1 VKPLLCLLPL
11 LLALPASANERL
23 TVRVLDGGGGGRS
36 EAELV
41 LGVGAELARELS
53 ALIVDPVPGVARR
66 CGDDLCWRALI
77 AQGGAEHGLFLLV
90 TPARRGAV
98 DVEVTWMDGVDGIR
112 SQRRVP
118 GVVTAELKGA
128 LRPVVTALMPPF
140 VRKGWGGL
148 VVNAD
153 EARLRVDGRALAPSD
168 AVVPVTAGLHEVDL
182 LLPSGEALLSREL
195 VPEGARLRMTPPTE
209 LGATATRAASRG
221 KGLRAASYATFSL
234 GALALTGSL
243 VAGGLSRG
251 ALKGIEPCTGT
262 DRGCTRFPAA
272 QEAHERS
279 ARYARTGNVLLG
291 VGAALSTVGIG
302 LFIFDVASSD

>member
-1 VKPLLCLLPL
+1 MKPLLCLLPL

-23 TVRVLDGGGGGRS
+23 TVRVLDGGGVGSS
-36 EAELV
+36 EAQLA
-41 LGVGAELARELS
+41 LGVGAELARELT
-53 ALIVDPVPGVARR
+53 ALIVDPVPGVSRR
-66 CGDDLCWRALI
+66 CGDALCWRALI

-90 TPARRGAV
+90 TPVRRGTV
-98 DVEVTWMDGVDGIR
+98 DVELTWMDGVDGIIH
-112 SQRRVP
+112 QRRIS
-118 GVVTAELKGA
+118 GATAAELKGV
-128 LRPVVTALMPPF
+128 LRPAVAALVPPF

-148 VVNAD
+148 VVNVE

-168 AVVPVTAGLHEVDL
+168 AVVPVTAGPHEVDL
-182 LLPSGEALLSREL
+182 LLPSGEALLTRQL
-195 VPEGARLRMTPPTE
+195 IIEGARLRMTPPTALE
-209 LGATATRAASRG
+209 AGSTRAPSRG

-251 ALKGIEPCTGT
+251 ALDGIEPCTGP
-262 DRGCTRFPAA
+262 DRGCTRYLV
-272 QEAHERS
+272 AHEAYERS
-279 ARYARTGNVLLG
+279 GRYARTGNVLLG